1 MKADVAT
8 VADPNRAPAAPA
20 RDGRAAAPDRRAEP
34 APAPQTPDPAQLDAA
49 REAANEA
56 LARIGSELAF
66 EFDDELNRV
75 IAKLI
80 DRKTREVIRQV
91 PSEAVLAIARAL
103 AEGEHSGAIVRARA

>member
-1 MKADVAT
+1 MKADLVT
-8 VADPNRAPAAPA
+8 VADPNRTPAAPA
-20 RDGRAAAPDRRAEP
+20 RDGRAVAPDRRAE
-34 APAPQTPDPAQLDAA
+34 PAPQTPDPAQLDAA
-49 REAANEA
+49 RAVANEA